1 MCAVNIARGGALP
14 LVENRWYEY
23 RNILVEGEAFIV
35 SVQLEG
41 AELKIHLIF
50 S

>member
-1 MCAVNIARGGALP
+1 MCDIARGGALP
-14 LVENRWYEY
+14 LVENWGCEY

-41 AELKIHLIF
+41 AESKIHLIF